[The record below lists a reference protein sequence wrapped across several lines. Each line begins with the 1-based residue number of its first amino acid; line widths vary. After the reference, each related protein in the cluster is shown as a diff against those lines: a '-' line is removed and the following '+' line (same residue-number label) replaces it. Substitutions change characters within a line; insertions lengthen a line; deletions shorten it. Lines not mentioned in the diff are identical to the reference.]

1 MSRQAGAGTRGEG
14 PRRVPARTALLY
26 KGRPLLHPETPEA
39 WREWLAENHGSV
51 DGVWLARWTKA
62 SGQTPVSYEAIV
74 EEALCF
80 GWIDGLVNS
89 LDDGRQAHLLTPRRP
104 GSGWSR
110 SNKDRIE
117 RLVARR
123 RMTAAGLAAIDAA
136 KADGSWSM
144 QDAAE
149 ALIEPDEL
157 AAALDATPEAR
168 RQWDAFPK
176 SPRRALIWWVMSA
189 KRPETRAR
197 RVAEIVTEA
206 AEGRRANY

>member
-1 MSRQAGAGTRGEG
+1 MSAEHQ
-14 PRRVPARTALLY
+14 
-26 KGRPLLHPETPEA
+26 GRPLLHPETREA
-39 WREWLAENHGSV
+39 WRDWLTEHHR
-51 DGVWLARWTKA
+51 DIYGVWLARWTKA
-62 SGQTPVSYEAIV
+62 SGMAPVDYEAIV

-80 GWIDGLVNS
+80 GWIDGLVHT
-89 LDDGRQAHLLTPRRP
+89 LGDGRQAHLMTPRRA

-110 SNKDRIE
+110 SNKDRVD
-117 RLVARR
+117 RLVAEG
-123 RMTAAGLAAIDAA
+123 RMTDAGMEVIRAAR
-136 KADGSWSM
+136 ADGSWSM

-157 AAALDATPEAR
+157 AAALDANPEAR
-168 RQWDAFPK
+168 RQWNAFPR

-197 RVAEIVTEA
+197 RVAHIVQEA

>member
-1 MSRQAGAGTRGEG
+1 MQHQ
-14 PRRVPARTALLY
+14 
-26 KGRPLLHPETPEA
+26 GRPLLHPGTREA
-39 WREWLAENHGSV
+39 WRAWLTEHHREI

-62 SGQTPVSYEAIV
+62 SGNATVDYEAIV

-80 GWIDGLVNS
+80 GWIDGLVHT
-89 LDDGRQAHLLTPRRP
+89 LGDGRQAHLMTPRRA

-110 SNKDRIE
+110 SNKDRVD
-117 RLVARR
+117 RLIAGGHVTDDGMAVIQAAR
-123 RMTAAGLAAIDAA
+123 
-136 KADGSWSM
+136 ADGSWSM

-157 AAALDATPEAR
+157 AAALDANSEAR
-168 RQWDAFPK
+168 RQWNAFPR

-197 RVAEIVTEA
+197 RVAHIVQEA

>member
-1 MSRQAGAGTRGEG
+1 MSAEHQ
-14 PRRVPARTALLY
+14 
-26 KGRPLLHPETPEA
+26 GRPLLHPETREA
-39 WREWLAENHGSV
+39 WRDWLTEHHRDI

-62 SGQTPVSYEAIV
+62 SGMAPVDYEAIV

-80 GWIDGLVNS
+80 GWIDGLVHT
-89 LDDGRQAHLLTPRRP
+89 LGDGRQAHLMTPRRA

-110 SNKDRIE
+110 SNKDRVD
-117 RLVARR
+117 RLVAEG
-123 RMTAAGLAAIDAA
+123 RMTDAGMEVIRAAQ
-136 KADGSWSM
+136 ADGSWSM

-149 ALIEPDEL
+149 ALIEPHEL
-157 AAALDATPEAR
+157 AAALDANPAAR
-168 RQWDAFPK
+168 RQWDAFPR

-197 RVAEIVTEA
+197 RVAHIVQEA

>member
-1 MSRQAGAGTRGEG
+1 VTSEQHH
-14 PRRVPARTALLY
+14 
-26 KGRPLLHPETPEA
+26 GRPLVQPQTREA
-39 WREWLAENHGSV
+39 WRDWLAENHRTV

-62 SGQTPVSYEAIV
+62 SGKPSLDYDAVV

-80 GWIDGLVNS
+80 GWIDGLTHS
-89 LDDGRQAHLLTPRRP
+89 LGDGRQAHLLTPRRK

-110 SNKDRIE
+110 SNKDRVVLLI
-117 RLVARR
+117 AAG
-123 RMTAAGLAAIDAA
+123 RMTDAGLAIIEAA
-136 KADGSWSM
+136 KADGSWAM

-157 AAALDATPEAR
+157 AAALDATPVAR
-168 RQWDAFPK
+168 DHWDQFPP

-197 RVAEIVTEA
+197 RVATIVEEA
-206 AEGRRANY
+206 AQGRRANV